1 MIGMALR
8 RDTRRHL
15 ISFLFILAITALAVW
30 IVVPAHPHITWGPLQ
45 RDLNIKYGL
54 DLRGGTQ
61 LTYRAAVDKNNVDQ
75 STDSLAGVRDVI
87 ERRVNAFGVAEPVV
101 QTNRVGDEYRIIVEL
116 AGIHDPQEAIKRI
129 GETPQLDFRVELTGD
144 ALAKKLNIEASKIS
158 GSQFEPTGLS
168 GKNLK
173 RATVSFDQVSGQPQV
188 DLEFDSE
195 GTTLFASITKEN
207 LGKRVAIYL
216 DQVPISAPV
225 VQSEITNGRAVISG
239 GFTLE
244 EAKALA
250 SRLNAGALPI
260 PIELIG
266 QQTVGATLG
275 KASIE
280 QSIVAGVIG
289 LLAVMAWMTVMYRL
303 PGFVAALALALY
315 GLFFLAIVKL
325 IPITLTL
332 AGIAGF
338 ILSIGMAVDGNVLI
352 FERMKEK
359 IREGRNVWYAL
370 EDGFRDAWSSI
381 NAANVSG
388 LITSVILYMF
398 GTSIVRGFAFTFA
411 IGIVLSLFSSIM
423 ITRTFLTLLLLWK
436 RFHRPF
442 WLGVRE
448 IHTIV

>member
-1 MIGMALR
+1 MIGMAIR

-15 ISFLFILAITALAVW
+15 ISFVFILATAALAVW
-30 IVVPAHPHITWGPLQ
+30 IVLPSHPRIAWGPLQ
-45 RDLNIKYGL
+45 RDLNVKYGL

-61 LTYRAAVDKNNVDQ
+61 LTYRAAVDKKNLEQ

-87 ERRVNAFGVAEPVV
+87 EKRVNAFGVAEPVV
-101 QTNRVGDEYRIIVEL
+101 QTNRVGEEYRIIVEL
-116 AGIHDPQEAIKRI
+116 AGIHDPQEAIKKI
-129 GETPQLDFRVELTGD
+129 GETPQLDFRTEISGD
-144 ALAKKLNIEASKIS
+144 ELAKKLNIDAANIE

-188 DLEFDSE
+188 DLEFDGE
-195 GTTLFASITKEN
+195 GTTLFSKITKEN

-359 IREGRNVWYAL
+359 IRAGRNVWYAL

-411 IGIVLSLFSSIM
+411 IGIVLSLLSSIM

-442 WLGVRE
+442 WLGVKEVRA
-448 IHTIV
+448 IL